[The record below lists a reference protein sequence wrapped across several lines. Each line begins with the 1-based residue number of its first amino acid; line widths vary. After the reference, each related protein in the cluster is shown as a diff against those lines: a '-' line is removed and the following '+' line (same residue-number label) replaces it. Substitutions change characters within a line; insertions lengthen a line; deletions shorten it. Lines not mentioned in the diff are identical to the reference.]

1 MLQSVKSD
9 HEHVTLRSLLESYRE
24 QTTSKAQQGKIFEDF
39 VSKYLMHD
47 PLHYGRYE
55 KVESYF
61 EWAKKRKDWNKN
73 DIGIDLV
80 AKLRNQE
87 GYVAIQCK
95 FYKADHQ
102 ISKKDIDSFI
112 AASGKDIFKYR
123 LLVDSTEVELTD
135 NVNAM
140 IKGQA
145 IPVYRIDLRHMEN
158 SRIDWQIF
166 ATKQEVVLKSTKEPR
181 PHQEEAI
188 KKVCEGLKE
197 ADRGKLIMACGT
209 GKTFT
214 SLKIAETLAGKG
226 KRVLF
231 LVPSLALVSQ
241 TIREWTLDTE
251 IPLRSFAVCSD
262 TKVGKRRKNQDD
274 IVGIETSDLVLPA
287 TTDAKVLAKEACESF
302 AEAMTVIFST
312 YHSIQVISDA
322 QKEYDLPEF
331 DLIICDEAHRTTGA
345 SLGSDDNESEF
356 VKVHDNSIIL
366 GKKRLYMTATPRIF
380 SETAKRRADEINA
393 VLASM
398 DDEALFGK
406 QLHHYSFAEAVDNE
420 LLTPYKIVVLGIDE
434 TYITP
439 AIQKIIAN
447 QDREIDLDDAAKII
461 GCYRALTKIDKE
473 AAVDNDDTEPMHS
486 ALAFCKDINTS
497 KYITKLFNQIIESH
511 INDFLKDVPFLN
523 CEVRHIDGKQSVK
536 KRNEELDWLRQDA
549 GHNVCRILSNVRCLS
564 EGIDVPALDAIMF
577 LHPRNSQVDVIQAV
591 GRVMRRAKGK
601 KTGYIILPVI
611 IPSYLEAKK
620 ALRNN
625 KKYRVVW
632 QVLHALHSH
641 DERLARTINQMSL
654 GQNSSHTIEIIE
666 IKRADELK
674 ELTTTVDEVPIQAKA
689 ESSGRVIGTAAS
701 KSKSAYGEQRD
712 LFHSSEFFDFIK
724 AIFLDSFKITDYWED
739 WAGNVAEIAQNH
751 ITHLKDMLVDEKS
764 ETFHAFESFHK
775 ELKNNLNSEI
785 KREEAIEMLA
795 QHLVTRPV
803 FEALFE
809 GNKFVQN
816 NSISQAMDKIL
827 RELDKTNIEEKT
839 KDLDKFYKSVTFCTA
854 GITETHAK
862 QNLIIKL
869 YESFFAK
876 AFKKTTDRLGIVYT
890 PVEVVDFI
898 IHSVDDV
905 LRNEFGKSLGSRGVS
920 ILDPFTGTGTF
931 ITRLLQS
938 NLIKP
943 EDMEYKYR
951 YDIHANEIVL
961 LAYYIA
967 AINIES
973 TYHSLMKGDYIPLK
987 HIGLTDTFRML
998 EEKNLL
1004 QKLFKANSEYLEHQ
1018 KKLDI
1023 KVIFGN
1029 PPYSVGQKSE
1039 NDNAKNSPYPILDN
1053 RIRETYV
1060 AQSKVTNTRALYD
1073 SYIRAIRWASDRIGD
1088 AGIIGFVSGS
1098 GYIEKSTMDSLRKS
1112 LTKEFTSIYVLN
1124 LRGDIRKNMMNKN
1137 NAQEGENIFG
1147 NGSMTGIAVTLFIKN
1162 PNAIGPCKIHYHD
1175 IGNNLTTKEKL
1186 TALEYFGSI
1195 DGITR
1200 SKQGWKIITPD
1211 EHGDWIHQRD
1221 NSFETFIALGYKKSN
1236 NKKQENNKKLF
1247 ETFSCGLK
1255 TNRDLWA
1262 YNSSRESLVKNM
1274 SNMIAFYNSEVERF
1288 NDTYGHVDRR
1298 IRKNA
1303 INNFV
1308 NSDAK
1313 KISWSRA
1320 LKQDLGKGKFFEFE
1334 NACLTL
1340 GLYRPFTQQWL
1351 YYNRFFN
1358 EMVYQMPRIFPMKKA
1373 VENRVIQITGIG
1385 TQSGFSVLIA
1395 KSILD
1400 LHVVHNGQCFPR
1412 YLYEDTTVS
1421 KSKGGKQSHLFAN
1434 ATEEDTTAGLQR
1446 HDAITDEG
1454 LAHFK
1459 AAYPNETITKD
1470 DLFYY
1475 VYGIL
1480 HSEDYRAR
1488 YADNLS
1494 KELPRIPCVKT
1505 AEDFWKFVTAGRE
1518 LGHLHVNYEDVEPYP
1533 VTFKKGNPKQTD
1545 ISNPEKFYYV
1555 TEMKFAKI
1563 ENSKEKDK
1571 ATVIYNSNITITDI
1585 PLEAYDYIVNGKP
1598 ALEWVM
1604 GRQCVKTDKKSG
1616 IVNDANRYAVET
1628 VGNPAYPLEL
1638 FQRVITVSLET
1649 MKIVKSLPKLEIR
1662 ETE

>member
-9 HEHVTLRSLLESYRE
+9 NKHVTLRSLLEYYR
-24 QTTSKAQQGKIFEDF
+24 QQATSNAKKGKIFEDF

-47 PLHYGRYE
+47 PIHYGRYE

-61 EWAKKRKDWNKN
+61 EWAKERKDWNKN

-123 LLVDSTEVELTD
+123 LLVDSTESELSD

-166 ATKQEVVLKSTKEPR
+166 ATKQKVVLKSTKEPR
-181 PHQEEAI
+181 PHQKEAI

-214 SLKIAETLAGKG
+214 SLKIAETIAGKG

-241 TIREWTLDTE
+241 TIREWTLDTQ

-274 IVGIETSDLVLPA
+274 LVGMETSDLVLPA
-287 TTDAKVLAKEACESF
+287 TTDAKALAKEACEHF

-322 QKEYDLPEF
+322 QKEHGLPEF

-345 SLGSDDNESEF
+345 SLGTDDNESEF
-356 VKVHDNSIIL
+356 VKVHDNSIIR

-406 QLHHYSFAEAVDNE
+406 QLHHYTFTEAVENE

-447 QDREIDLDDAAKII
+447 EDREIDLDDAAKII

-473 AAVDNDDTEPMHS
+473 AAVDDDDTEPMHC

-497 KYITKLFNQIIESH
+497 KYVTKLFNQIIESH

-536 KRNEELDWLRQDA
+536 KRNEELDWLKQDA

-611 IPSYLEAKK
+611 IPSHLEAKK

-625 KKYRVVW
+625 KKYHVVW
-632 QVLHALHSH
+632 QVLNALHSH

-654 GQNSSHTIEIIE
+654 GQDSSHTIEIIE
-666 IKRADELK
+666 IKRDNELK
-674 ELTTTVDEVPIQAKA
+674 ELTTTVDEVQIQSKA
-689 ESSGRVIGTAAS
+689 ESSGHVIGTAAS
-701 KSKSAYGEQRD
+701 NSQSTTEQGE
-712 LFHSSEFFDFIK
+712 LFRPSEFVDFIK
-724 AIFLDSFKITDYWED
+724 TIFLDSFKITDYWGI

-751 ITHLKDMLVDEKS
+751 INRLKDMLVDEKS
-764 ETFHAFESFHK
+764 ETFHAFDAFHK
-775 ELKNNLNSEI
+775 ELKNNVNSEI
-785 KREEAIEMLA
+785 KQEEAVEMLA

-803 FEALFE
+803 FEALFD

-816 NSISQAMDKIL
+816 NAISQAMEKIL
-827 RELDKTNIEEKT
+827 AKLDKTNIEEEA
-839 KDLDKFYKSVTFCTA
+839 KDLDKFYKSITFCTA
-854 GITETHAK
+854 GITEPQAK

-869 YESFFAK
+869 YEDFFAK

-943 EDMEYKYR
+943 EDMEYKFR
-951 YDIHANEIVL
+951 HDIHANEIVL

-973 TYHSLMKGDYIPLK
+973 TYHSLMKGNYIPFK
-987 HIGLTDTFRML
+987 HIGLADTFQTL
-998 EEKNLL
+998 KEKNLIDGIL
-1004 QKLFKANSEYLEHQ
+1004 KENSEYLEHQ

-1039 NDNAKNSPYPILDN
+1039 NDNAKNTPYPVLN
-1053 RIRETYV
+1053 KRIRETYI
-1060 AQSKVTNTRALYD
+1060 AQSKATSTQKLYD
-1073 SYIRAIRWASDRIGD
+1073 SYIRAIRWASDRID
-1088 AGIIGFVSGS
+1088 NAGVIGFVSGS
-1098 GYIEKSTMDSLRKS
+1098 GYIEKSTMDGLRKS
-1112 LTKEFTSIYVLN
+1112 LAKEFTSIYVLN
-1124 LRGDIRKNMMNKN
+1124 LRGDIRKNMLSSGR
-1137 NAQEGENIFG
+1137 AQEGENIFG

-1162 PNAIGPCKIHYHD
+1162 PNVSGDCKIYYHD

-1186 TALEYFGSI
+1186 TALEYLGSI
-1195 DGITR
+1195 DGIKNK
-1200 SKQGWKIITPD
+1200 SSWQIIIPD
-1211 EHGDWIHQRD
+1211 KHSDWIKQRD
-1221 NSFETFIALGYKKSN
+1221 KSFKTFLAMGVKKGHD
-1236 NKKQENNKKLF
+1236 KKLF
-1247 ETFSCGLK
+1247 ETYSLGVS
-1255 TNRDLWA
+1255 TNRDAWA
-1262 YNSSRESLVKNM
+1262 YNSSRESVKKNM
-1274 SNMIAFYNSEVERF
+1274 NNMIAFYNSEVKRLNNTYSHADHTARAKVV
-1288 NDTYGHVDRR
+1288 ND
-1298 IRKNA
+1298 
-1303 INNFV
+1303 FV
-1308 NSDAK
+1308 NSDES
-1313 KISWSRA
+1313 KISWSST
-1320 LKQDLGKGKFFEFE
+1320 LKRELLRGKFSEFE
-1334 NACLTL
+1334 DKCLIQS
-1340 GLYRPFTQQWL
+1340 LYRPFTKQWL
-1351 YYNRFFN
+1351 YYNSVFN
-1358 EMVYQMPRIFPMKKA
+1358 EAVYQMPRVFSMGKA
-1373 VENRVIQITGIG
+1373 VKNRVIQITGIG
-1385 TQSGFSVLIA
+1385 ARCGFSVLMSKDVPNLDSIE
-1395 KSILD
+1395 KS
-1400 LHVVHNGQCFPR
+1400 QCFPR
-1412 YLYEDTTVS
+1412 YIYEDTTVLKN
-1421 KSKGGKQSHLFAN
+1421 KSEKQSHLFLIS
-1434 ATEEDTTAGLQR
+1434 TEENNTTGLQR

-1459 AAYPNETITKD
+1459 AAYPNENITKD

-1480 HSEDYRAR
+1480 HSEDYRTR

-1518 LGHLHVNYEDVEPYP
+1518 LGHLHVNYETVEPYP
-1533 VTFKKGNPKQTD
+1533 VTFKKG
-1545 ISNPEKFYYV
+1545 
-1555 TEMKFAKI
+1555 
-1563 ENSKEKDK
+1563 
-1571 ATVIYNSNITITDI
+1571 
-1585 PLEAYDYIVNGKP
+1585 
-1598 ALEWVM
+1598 
-1604 GRQCVKTDKKSG
+1604 
-1616 IVNDANRYAVET
+1616 
-1628 VGNPAYPLEL
+1628 
-1638 FQRVITVSLET
+1638 
-1649 MKIVKSLPKLEIR
+1649 
-1662 ETE
+1662 

>member
-1 MLQSVKSD
+1 MSQSLNSDKKQPSLRALLQS
-9 HEHVTLRSLLESYRE
+9 YR
-24 QTTSKAQQGKIFEDF
+24 QQATSNAKKGKIFESF
-39 VSKYLMHD
+39 VTKYLMHD

-55 KVESYF
+55 KVQSYY
-61 EWAKKRKDWNKN
+61 EWAKEREGWNKN

-80 AKLRNQE
+80 AKLRNRD

-95 FYKADHQ
+95 FYEADHQ

-123 LLVDSTEVELTD
+123 LLVDSTEVNLSD

-166 ATKQEVVLKSTKEPR
+166 ATKEEVVLKSTKEPR
-181 PHQEEAI
+181 PHQIEAI
-188 KKVCEGLKE
+188 QKVCEGLQE

-214 SLKIAETLAGKG
+214 SLKIAEQIAGKG

-241 TIREWTLDTE
+241 TIREWTADAQ
-251 IPLRSFAVCSD
+251 IPLHSFAVCSD

-274 IVGIETSDLVLPA
+274 IIEMETSDLALPA
-287 TTDAKVLAKEACESF
+287 TTDAQALAKEARENQ
-302 AEAMTVIFST
+302 ADAMTVVFST

-322 QKEYDLPEF
+322 QKDHGLPEF
-331 DLIICDEAHRTTGA
+331 DLIICDEAHRTTGT

-356 VKVHDNSIIL
+356 VKVHDNTIVQ

-380 SETAKRRADEINA
+380 SDTAKRRADEINA

-398 DDEALFGK
+398 DDETLYGK

-439 AIQKIIAN
+439 AIQDIIAN
-447 QDREIDLDDAAKII
+447 ENREIDLDDAAKII

-473 AAVDNDDTEPMHS
+473 AAIDEDDTEPMQS

-497 KYITKLFNQIIESH
+497 QYITKLFNKIIKSH
-511 INDFLKDVPFLN
+511 INDFLQTVPFLN

-536 KRNEELDWLRQDA
+536 KRNEELDWLKGDA
-549 GHNVCRILSNVRCLS
+549 GKNVCRILSNVRCLS

-591 GRVMRRAKGK
+591 GRVMRRAPNK
-601 KTGYIILPVI
+601 KTGYIILPII
-611 IPSYLEAKK
+611 IPSHLEAKK

-625 KKYRVVW
+625 KRYRVVW

-641 DERLARTINQMSL
+641 DERFARTINQMSL
-654 GQNSSHTIEIIE
+654 GQDSSHTIKIIE
-666 IKRADELK
+666 IKRANELQ
-674 ELTTTVDEVPIQAKA
+674 ELTTTVDEISIPAKA
-689 ESSGRVIGTAAS
+689 ESSGRTIGTAEN
-701 KSKSAYGEQRD
+701 KSQTWYKEQKD
-712 LFHSSEFFDFIK
+712 LFHRSKFFDFVK
-724 AIFLDSFKITDYWED
+724 AIFLDSFKITDYWGI
-739 WAGNVAEIAQNH
+739 WANNVAEIAQNH
-751 ITHLKDMLVDEKS
+751 IVHLHDTLSDNKS
-764 ETFHAFESFHK
+764 KTYLAFDAFHK
-775 ELKNNLNSEI
+775 ELQNNVNSEI
-785 KREEAIEMLA
+785 KQEEAVEMLA
-795 QHLVTRPV
+795 QHLVTRPI
-803 FEALFE
+803 FKALFE
-809 GNKFVQN
+809 GNEFVQN
-816 NSISQAMDKIL
+816 NAISQAMDKIL
-827 RELDKTNIEEKT
+827 IELDKTNIEEEL
-839 KDLDKFYKSVTFCTA
+839 KDLDKFYKSITFCTA
-854 GITETHAK
+854 GITEPHAK

-905 LRNEFGKSLGSRGVS
+905 LRKEFGKSLGSRGVS

-943 EDMEYKYR
+943 EDMEYKFR
-951 YDIHANEIVL
+951 HDIHANEIVL

-973 TYHSLMKGDYIPLK
+973 TYHSLMKGDYIPFK
-987 HIGLTDTFRML
+987 HIGLTDTFQML

-1004 QKLFKANSEYLEHQ
+1004 QKLFKENSEYLELQ
-1018 KKLDI
+1018 KNLNI
-1023 KVIFGN
+1023 EVIFGN
-1029 PPYSVGQKSE
+1029 PPYSVGQKNE
-1039 NDNAKNSPYPILDN
+1039 NDNAKNTPYPLLDD

-1060 AQSKVTNTRALYD
+1060 AQSKATNIRALYD
-1073 SYIRAIRWASDRIGD
+1073 SYIRAIRWASDRIEN
-1088 AGIIGFVSGS
+1088 AGVIGFVSGS
-1098 GYIEKSTMDSLRKS
+1098 GYIEKPTMDSLRKS
-1112 LTKEFTSIYVLN
+1112 LAKEFTSIYVLN
-1124 LRGDIRKNMMNKN
+1124 LRGDLRKNMLSGGR
-1137 NAQEGENIFG
+1137 AEEGENVFG

-1162 PNAIGPCKIHYHD
+1162 PNVSGDCKIYYHD

-1186 TALEYFGSI
+1186 AALEYLRSI
-1195 DGITR
+1195 DGIADK
-1200 SKQGWKIITPD
+1200 SSWQLITPD
-1211 EHGDWIHQRD
+1211 KHGDWINQRD
-1221 NSFETFIALGYKKSN
+1221 DSFETFIAMGVKKGRG
-1236 NKKQENNKKLF
+1236 KKLF
-1247 ETFSCGLK
+1247 ETYSRGIM
-1255 TNRDLWA
+1255 TSRDAWA
-1262 YNSSRESLVKNM
+1262 YNSSLRLLENNM
-1274 SNMIAFYNSEVERF
+1274 RNMINFYNSEVERF
-1288 NDTYGHVDRR
+1288 NDTYPHNNRTIRANAVNDFVD
-1298 IRKNA
+1298 
-1303 INNFV
+1303 
-1308 NSDAK
+1308 SDVS
-1313 KISWSRA
+1313 KISWSYN
-1320 LKQDLGKGKFFEFE
+1320 LKQDLIKGKAFNFKE
-1334 NACLTL
+1334 NYLIKS
-1340 GLYRPFTQQWL
+1340 LYRPFTRQWL
-1351 YYNRFFN
+1351 YCDSALNCDGA
-1358 EMVYQMPRIFPMKKA
+1358 YQMRIFPIGKA
-1373 VENRVIQITGIG
+1373 VNNRIIQASAVGARN
-1385 TQSGFSVLIA
+1385 SFSVLMINTLPDV
-1395 KSILD
+1395 SMID
-1400 LHVVHNGQCFPR
+1400 NSQCFPL
-1412 YLYEDTTVS
+1412 YLYEDVALS
-1421 KSKGGKQSHLFAN
+1421 KNKTNTQSHLFTN
-1434 ATEEDTTAGLQR
+1434 STEESKSAGLQR
-1446 HDAITDEG
+1446 RDAITDEG

-1459 AAYPNETITKD
+1459 TAYPNENITKD
-1470 DLFYY
+1470 DIFYY

-1488 YADNLS
+1488 YADNLC
-1494 KELPRIPCVKT
+1494 KEIPRIPCVKSVK
-1505 AEDFWKFVTAGRE
+1505 DFWAFVNAGRE
-1518 LGHLHVNYEDVEPYP
+1518 LGNLHVNYEMVEPYP
-1533 VTFKKGNPKQTD
+1533 VTFKKGNPKLTD
-1545 ISNPEKFYYV
+1545 IPNPEKFYYV
-1555 TEMKFAKI
+1555 TEMKFAG
-1563 ENSKEKDK
+1563 NSKEKDK
-1571 ATVIYNSNITITDI
+1571 STVFYNSNITITDI
-1585 PLEAYDYIVNGKP
+1585 PLKAYEYIVNGKP

-1616 IVNDANRYAVET
+1616 IVNDANRYAIET

-1649 MKIVKSLPKLEIR
+1649 MKIVKNLPNLELR

>member
-9 HEHVTLRSLLESYRE
+9 NKHVTLRSLLEYYR
-24 QTTSKAQQGKIFEDF
+24 QQATSNAKKGKIFEDF
-39 VSKYLMHD
+39 ISKYLMHD
-47 PLHYGRYE
+47 PIHYGRYE

-61 EWAKKRKDWNKN
+61 EWAKEREDWNKN

-123 LLVDSTEVELTD
+123 LLVDSTESELSD

-166 ATKQEVVLKSTKEPR
+166 ATKQKVVLKVTKEPR
-181 PHQEEAI
+181 PHQKEAI

-214 SLKIAETLAGKG
+214 SLKIAETIAGKG

-241 TIREWTLDTE
+241 TIREWTLDTQ

-274 IVGIETSDLVLPA
+274 MVGMETSDLVLPA
-287 TTDAKVLAKEACESF
+287 TTDAKALAKEACENF

-345 SLGSDDNESEF
+345 SLGTDDNESEF
-356 VKVHDNSIIL
+356 VKVHDNSIIR

-406 QLHHYSFAEAVDNE
+406 QLHHYTFTEAVENE

-447 QDREIDLDDAAKII
+447 EDREIDLDDAAKII

-473 AAVDNDDTEPMHS
+473 AAVDDDDTEPMHC

-497 KYITKLFNQIIESH
+497 KYVTKLFNKIIESH

-536 KRNEELDWLRQDA
+536 KRNEELDWLKQDA

-611 IPSYLEAKK
+611 IPSHLEAKK

-625 KKYRVVW
+625 KKYHVVW
-632 QVLHALHSH
+632 QVLNALHSH

-654 GQNSSHTIEIIE
+654 GQDSSHTIEIIE
-666 IKRADELK
+666 IKRDNELK
-674 ELTTTVDEVPIQAKA
+674 ELTTTVDEVQIQSKG
-689 ESSGRVIGTAAS
+689 ESSGHVIGTAAS
-701 KSKSAYGEQRD
+701 NSQSTTEQGE
-712 LFHSSEFFDFIK
+712 LFRPSEFVDFIK
-724 AIFLDSFKITDYWED
+724 TIFLDSFKITDYWGI

-751 ITHLKDMLVDEKS
+751 INRLKDMLVDEKS
-764 ETFHAFESFHK
+764 ETFHAFDAFHK
-775 ELKNNLNSEI
+775 ELKNNVNSEI
-785 KREEAIEMLA
+785 KQEEAVEMLA

-803 FEALFE
+803 FEALFD

-816 NSISQAMDKIL
+816 NAISQAMEKIL
-827 RELDKTNIEEKT
+827 AKLDKTNIEEEA
-839 KDLDKFYKSVTFCTA
+839 KDLDKFYKSITFCTA
-854 GITETHAK
+854 GITEPQAK

-869 YESFFAK
+869 YEDFFAK

-938 NLIKP
+938 NLIKL
-943 EDMEYKYR
+943 EDLEYKFCH
-951 YDIHANEIVL
+951 DIHANEIVL

-973 TYHSLMKGDYIPLK
+973 TYHSLMKGEYIPFK
-987 HIGLTDTFRML
+987 HIGLADTFQML
-998 EEKNLL
+998 KEKDLMEGIL
-1004 QKLFKANSEYLEHQ
+1004 KENSEYLEHQ

-1029 PPYSVGQKSE
+1029 PPYSVGQKNE

-1053 RIRETYV
+1053 RIRETYA
-1060 AQSKVTNTRALYD
+1060 AQSKVTNIRALYD

-1088 AGIIGFVSGS
+1088 AGVIGFVSGS
-1098 GYIEKSTMDSLRKS
+1098 GYVEKPTMDSLRKS
-1112 LTKEFTSIYVLN
+1112 LAKEFTSIYVLN
-1124 LRGDIRKNMMNKN
+1124 LRGDIRKNMLSNGK
-1137 NAQEGENIFG
+1137 AKEGENVFG

-1162 PNAIGPCKIHYHD
+1162 PNVSGDCKIYYHD

-1186 TALEYFGSI
+1186 TALEYLGSI
-1195 DGITR
+1195 DGVTR
-1200 SKQGWKIITPD
+1200 SKQGWQIITPD
-1211 EHGDWIHQRD
+1211 EYGDWINQRD
-1221 NSFETFIALGYKKSN
+1221 DSFKTFLALGDKKGHS
-1236 NKKQENNKKLF
+1236 KKLF
-1247 ETFSCGLK
+1247 AIFSRGIM
-1255 TNRDLWA
+1255 TSRDAWA
-1262 YNSSRESLVKNM
+1262 YNSSREVVANNM
-1274 SNMIAFYNSEVERF
+1274 HHMIAFYNSEVERF
-1288 NDTYGHVDRR
+1288 NYAYSHADHKLRANFAND
-1298 IRKNA
+1298 
-1303 INNFV
+1303 FV
-1308 NSDAK
+1308 NSDER
-1313 KISWSRA
+1313 KISWSYN
-1320 LKQDLGKGKFFEFE
+1320 LKRDLVKGKSFNFEA
-1334 NACLTL
+1334 NYLTKS
-1340 GLYRPFTQQWL
+1340 LYRPFIRQWL
-1351 YYNRFFN
+1351 YYSRDLNDG
-1358 EMVYQMPRIFPMKKA
+1358 VYQMPQIFPMGKA
-1373 VENRVIQITGIG
+1373 AENRIIQVTGIG
-1385 TQSGFSVLIA
+1385 ARCGFSVLMI
-1395 KSILD
+1395 KTVSN
-1400 LHVVHNGQCFPR
+1400 LHVIENGQCFPR
-1412 YLYEDTTVS
+1412 YFYENTTVS
-1421 KSKGGKQSHLFAN
+1421 KGKNKQQSHLFTN
-1434 ATEEDTTAGLQR
+1434 STEESKNTGLQR
-1446 HDAITDEG
+1446 RDAITDEG

-1459 AAYPNETITKD
+1459 ATYPNENITKD

-1494 KELPRIPCVKT
+1494 KELPRIPCVKS
-1505 AEDFWKFVTAGRE
+1505 ADDFWKFVTAGRE

-1563 ENSKEKDK
+1563 KNSKEKDK
-1571 ATVIYNSNITITDI
+1571 TTVIYNSNITMTDI
-1585 PLEAYDYIVNGKP
+1585 PLEAYEYIVNGKP

-1649 MKIVKSLPKLEIR
+1649 MKIVKNLPKLEIK